1 MIATDAILEANPAPH
16 SLTAPPN
23 VVDNVATFVKR
34 FVFLKDPSLYRLLA
48 LWIIHT
54 YLIDEFEYTPYLFVY
69 SPERGCGKTC
79 LLSVLDLLVFK
90 SSGITASPTEAVIF
104 RSAHGHT
111 QILDEA
117 DTYLPRLET
126 AKGVLNSGYYRQ
138 GKVQRI
144 DKDEKGKQTV
154 QEFPTFA
161 ARVIAGIG
169 SHILPVATRDRTF
182 SIEMTRQIRS
192 EKRERFR
199 ARTLKAEVEAIGK
212 AIDEWVKSHKERVA
226 AVYANPFPHLDRF
239 EDRTIDI
246 SEPVAAVLEVAYA
259 DDPSL
264 PVLRLE
270 FLHSIALVRSEQT
283 EESLDHRILGAL
295 VQACEAN
302 AFLNAGKREL
312 VGSPSELAAVCSN
325 HGVLCNEF
333 EVSRALRQ
341 YGFESKSVRVDGAPR
356 KRYVLSQEA
365 LSDLSGR
372 YLRSSV
378 GESASP
384 EAVGATTC

>member
-1 MIATDAILEANPAPH
+1 MRDDRRRRGSNDHPSP
-16 SLTAPPN
+16 
-23 VVDNVATFVKR
+23 FV
-34 FVFLKDPSLYRLLA
+34 
-48 LWIIHT
+48 H
-54 YLIDEFEYTPYLFVY
+54 

-79 LLSVLDLLVFK
+79 LLSVLDLLVFN

-104 RSAHGHT
+104 RSAHDHT

-126 AKGVLNSGYYRQ
+126 ARGILNSGFYRQ

-169 SHILPVATRDRTF
+169 SQILPAATRDRTF
-182 SIEMTRQIRS
+182 SIEMTRQVRS

-199 ARTLKAEVEAIGK
+199 ARTVKTEVDAIGK
-212 AIDEWVKSHKERVA
+212 VIAERVKLHKQHVA
-226 AVYANPFPHLDRF
+226 TRYALPFPHLDGF
-239 EDRTIDI
+239 QDRTIDI
-246 SEPVAAVLEVAYA
+246 SEPVAAVLEIAYA
-259 DDPSL
+259 GDPNL
-264 PVLRLE
+264 PVLRSE
-270 FLHSIALVRSEQT
+270 FLHSIALVRCEQT

-295 VQACEAN
+295 VQACEAV
-302 AFLNAGKREL
+302 AFLNPAKREL

-325 HGVLCNEF
+325 HGVSCNEF

-341 YGFESKSVRVDGAPR
+341 YGFETKSVRLDGEPR

-365 LSDLSGR
+365 LSDLSSR
-372 YLRSSV
+372 YLGSSV
-378 GESASP
+378 V
-384 EAVGATTC
+384 AVAALETAGATMC

>member
-1 MIATDAILEANPAPH
+1 MIAPAPVLATSPLPH
-16 SLTAPPN
+16 NPIAPPN
-23 VVDNVATFVKR
+23 VVDRVSSFVKR

-54 YLIDEFEYTPYLFVY
+54 YLVDEFDYTPYLFVH

-117 DTYLPRLET
+117 DTYLPRLEM
-126 AKGVLNSGYYRQ
+126 ARGILNSGYYRQ

-169 SHILPVATRDRTF
+169 SHILPPATRDRTF

-199 ARTLKAEVEAIGK
+199 ARTLKTEVDEIGK
-212 AIDEWVKSHKERVA
+212 AIDEWVKSHRGLVA
-226 AVYANPFPHLDRF
+226 ARYTHPFPYLDGF
-239 EDRTIDI
+239 QDRTIDI

-259 DDPSL
+259 GDSSL
-264 PVLRLE
+264 PVLRSE
-270 FLHSIALVRSEQT
+270 FLHSVALVRSEQT

-302 AFLNAGKREL
+302 AFLNPGKREL
-312 VGSPSELAAVCSN
+312 VGSASELAVVCSN
-325 HGVLCNEF
+325 QGVSCNEF
-333 EVSRALRQ
+333 DVSRALRQ
-341 YGFESKSVRVDGAPR
+341 YGFETKSVRLDGDPR

-365 LSDLSGR
+365 LSELSSR
-372 YLRSSV
+372 YLGSSV
-378 GESASP
+378 VAAAPLETA
-384 EAVGATTC
+384 GATTC

>member
-1 MIATDAILEANPAPH
+1 
-16 SLTAPPN
+16 
-23 VVDNVATFVKR
+23 
-34 FVFLKDPSLYRLLA
+34 
-48 LWIIHT
+48 
-54 YLIDEFEYTPYLFVY
+54 
-69 SPERGCGKTC
+69 
-79 LLSVLDLLVFK
+79 
-90 SSGITASPTEAVIF
+90 
-104 RSAHGHT
+104 
-111 QILDEA
+111 
-117 DTYLPRLET
+117 
-126 AKGVLNSGYYRQ
+126 
-138 GKVQRI
+138 
-144 DKDEKGKQTV
+144 V

-226 AVYANPFPHLDRF
+226 AVYAHPFPHLDRF

-259 DDPSL
+259 SDPSL
-264 PVLRLE
+264 PVLRFE

-302 AFLNAGKREL
+302 AFLNPSKREL

-325 HGVLCNEF
+325 HGVSCNEF

-378 GESASP
+378 GGSAPP

>member
-1 MIATDAILEANPAPH
+1 MIAPAPILAANPAPH
-16 SLTAPPN
+16 GPIAPPN
-23 VVDNVATFVKR
+23 VVDRVSTFVKR
-34 FVFLKDPSLYRLLA
+34 FVFLKNPSLYRLLA

-54 YLIDEFEYTPYLFVY
+54 YLIDEFEYTPYLFVH

-117 DTYLPRLET
+117 DTYLPRIES
-126 AKGVLNSGYYRQ
+126 AKGILNSGYYRQ

-144 DKDEKGKQTV
+144 DKDDKGKQTL
-154 QEFPTFA
+154 QEFSTFA

-182 SIEMTRQIRS
+182 SIEMTRQVRS

-199 ARTLKAEVEAIGK
+199 ARTLKTEVDEIGK
-212 AIDEWVKSHKERVA
+212 AIDEWAKNHKGLVA
-226 AVYANPFPHLDRF
+226 ARYAQPFPQLDRF
-239 EDRTIDI
+239 QDRTIDI

-259 DDPSL
+259 NDPSL

-283 EESLDHRILGAL
+283 EESLDHRILAAL

-302 AFLNAGKREL
+302 AFLNSGKAEL
-312 VGSPSELAAVCSN
+312 VGSPSELAVVCSN
-325 HGVLCNEF
+325 HSVSCNEF
-333 EVSRALRQ
+333 DVSRALRQ
-341 YGFESKSVRVDGAPR
+341 YGFESKSVRLDGTPR

-365 LSDLSGR
+365 LSDLSSR
-372 YLRSSV
+372 YLGSGVVAAALS
-378 GESASP
+378 ETA
-384 EAVGATTC
+384 GATTC